1 MDQAVAALREN
12 VVDDVHVMN
21 NFCDLCDDLKARI
34 RSRFVRMAA
43 YSSKYEKYMKDKSK
57 ARSNERTSS
66 MSQPQTSVPL
76 PSASPSMSTEPWASQ
91 NSQSYMASN
100 PMLTSNNPNDIL
112 YAISRDTYDP
122 ETNNMSIVPPPT
134 FQYNA
139 ASSDT
144 SSFDFGVQF
153 DNAYHP
159 DWLAIPLD
167 PLVNDQFGANVTQ
180 TTYGPD
186 VNGLDLLDVLLPHGG

>member
-1 MDQAVAALREN
+1 MDQAVAALREH

-21 NFCDLCDDLKARI
+21 NFCDLCDNLTARI

-43 YSSKYEKYMKDKSK
+43 YSAKYEKYMKEKAKS
-57 ARSNERTSS
+57 RSTEKTSPAS
-66 MSQPQTSVPL
+66 KVQATVPL
-76 PSASPSMSTEPWASQ
+76 ASVSPSVSTEQWASG
-91 NSQSYMASN
+91 SQGYMPNTS
-100 PMLTSNNPNDIL
+100 MLTSNNADNNIL
-112 YAISRDTYDP
+112 YSISRDTYDP

-139 ASSDT
+139 AGSDT
-144 SSFDFGVQF
+144 SSYDYSIPF
-153 DNAYHP
+153 DNAYQS
-159 DWLAIPLD
+159 DWLALPLD
-167 PLVNDQFGANVTQ
+167 PLVNDQFGANITQ